1 MALKKDEL
9 LTYKIPIGPQHPA
22 LKEPANFRVELDG
35 EEIVGAYV
43 KPNYNHRG
51 MERLAEEKTYS
62 QVLVLYERICG
73 ICSNVHPMCF
83 AQATEDAMGIEV
95 PERALYIRTIMEELE
110 RVHSHLLWAG
120 VGAHELGFDT
130 GLMYIW
136 RDREA
141 VMDILEMISGNR
153 VNYKMITI
161 GGVNRDIDERKVPML
176 LEALDAY
183 IPQLDLYA
191 NAFTKD
197 PTLRAR
203 LEGSGILTPKEAK
216 ELCVAG
222 PTARASGFDVDVRRD
237 DPHAAYDEFDFEV
250 PVLDDGD
257 NMARVVVRVLELY
270 QSIEILKQALKNL
283 PEGPIQADIEEIPE
297 GEGVGRA
304 EAPRGEDI
312 HYVRSDGSWYPER
325 TKVRAPSYI
334 NIPALIPMLIG
345 GTVAEIPITVA
356 SIDPCWSCTAR
367 VAIVDTN
374 NKTVKNLTYDEIR
387 SNYG

>member
-1 MALKKDEL
+1 MAL
-9 LTYKIPIGPQHPA
+9 KIPIGPQHPA
-22 LKEPANFRVELDG
+22 LKEPANFSVEVDG
-35 EEIVGAYV
+35 EEIVDAYV

-51 MERLAEEKTYS
+51 MERLAEEKTYP

-73 ICSNVHPMCF
+73 ICSQVHPQAF
-83 AQATEDAMGIEV
+83 AQATEDALGIEV
-95 PERALYIRTIMEELE
+95 PERARYIRTIMQELE

-153 VNYKMITI
+153 VNYKMVDI
-161 GGVNRDIDERKVPML
+161 GGVRRDIDERKIPMI
-176 LEALDAY
+176 LEILDAY
-183 IPQLDLYA
+183 IPQLDMYA

-203 LEGSGILTPKEAK
+203 LEGSGILTEKEAK

-237 DPHAAYDEFDFEV
+237 DPYAAYDEVDFEV

-257 NMARVVVRVLELY
+257 NLARVVVRVLELY
-270 QSIEILKQALKNL
+270 ESIKILKQALKNL
-283 PEGPIQADIEEIPE
+283 PEGPIRADIEEIPV
-297 GEGVGRA
+297 GEGVGRV

-312 HYVRSDGSWYPER
+312 HYVRSNGTWYPER

-334 NIPALIPMLIG
+334 NIPALVPMLIG
-345 GTVAEIPITVA
+345 DTVAELPITIA

-367 VAIVDTN
+367 VTVIDTN
-374 NKTVKNLTYDEIR
+374 TKKRKIMTFDEIKKR
-387 SNYG
+387 YGKNK